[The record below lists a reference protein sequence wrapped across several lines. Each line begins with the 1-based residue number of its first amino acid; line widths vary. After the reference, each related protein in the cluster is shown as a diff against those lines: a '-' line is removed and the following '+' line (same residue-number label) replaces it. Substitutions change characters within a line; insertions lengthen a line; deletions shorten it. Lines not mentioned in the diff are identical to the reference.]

1 MHQRL
6 LTWGILTL
14 LLGVALFNLFYALRE
29 ASIVSFDEARHGI
42 SALEMLASGN
52 YVANT
57 YFGQYD
63 YWNLKPPLAFY
74 PMLAGFK
81 LFGPTPL
88 GLRFFSAVATLL
100 TAGMLFWAGKRHSG
114 VYTGIL
120 AVAILLTTRMFI
132 AHHNARAGDADA
144 LFILLATC
152 AVVVVLDLRP
162 SLKHYCAAC
171 FLASLAFLTKSFH
184 AGPFCL
190 AIALFYF
197 MDHGMRPKA
206 LVRGILPF
214 LFFAVPVLAWM
225 VLRYH
230 HDGTSFFIHML
241 GYDAVERLGGAVEGH
256 SGKPSFTIKFLLSDF
271 RPWLQLAAVALCLMG
286 ILKMRSTALP
296 SIQAAFVYKLILA
309 TALPLLLYTL
319 SPTKLRWYAFCVY
332 PFLSLLLAYLLT
344 VLLHMVSHNSRMF
357 LGVCGAIALVFCL
370 AQANTVEAIFARM
383 QRFHDPLQDEMLAVA
398 KEYPKGV
405 AFFLEEG
412 DWDQS
417 HVLVGLFAGNTTLHS
432 GNSAAYDACEGN
444 KAIFNKRDI
453 R

>member
-1 MHQRL
+1 MFQRL
-6 LTWGILTL
+6 SIGGILAL
-14 LLGVALFNLFYALRE
+14 LLGVALFNLFYGLRE

-57 YFGQYD
+57 YLGQYD

-74 PMLAGFK
+74 SMLAGFN

-114 VYTGIL
+114 VCTGIL

-152 AVVVVLDLRP
+152 AVVMVLDTRP
-162 SLKHYCAAC
+162 SLKHYCVAC

-197 MDHGMRPKA
+197 KDHGIRPKA
-206 LVRGILPF
+206 LVRGMLPF
-214 LFFAVPVLAWM
+214 LFFAVPFLVW
-225 VLRYH
+225 VVFRYH
-230 HDGTSFFIHML
+230 HDGTSFFTHML
-241 GYDAVERLGGAVEGH
+241 GYDAVECLGGAVEGH
-256 SGKPSFTIKFLLSDF
+256 GGKPSFTIKFVLSDF
-271 RPWLQLAAVALCLMG
+271 RPWLQLAVLALCLMG
-286 ILKMRSTALP
+286 VLKMQNTALP
-296 SIQAAFVYKLILA
+296 PIPDTFVGKLVLA
-309 TALPLLLYTL
+309 ITLPLLLYTL

-332 PFLSLLLAYLLT
+332 PLLSLLLAYLLT
-344 VLLHMVSHNSRMF
+344 VLLRMTSHTPR
-357 LGVCGAIALVFCL
+357 LRWGGCGAIALVFCL
-370 AQANTVEAIFARM
+370 AQVNTVEAVFARM
-383 QRFHDPLQDEMLAVA
+383 QRFHDPLQDEMLATA

-405 AFFLEEG
+405 AYFLEEG

-417 HVLVGLFAGNTTLHS
+417 HVLVRHFAGTITLHS
-432 GNSAAYDACEGN
+432 GNRAAYDTYEGS